1 MFWHNFSILC
11 AGMGKSPNAVGKE
24 LGIPSGS
31 ITAWRKGSIPRG
43 ATIKKIADYFGVT
56 VGDLLDGEEKEK
68 PAPTNGD
75 GLVAADMIADGTMI
89 QVKNPF
95 SVLAAQYCIPSDVM
109 DMIAGAKTGSYETWK
124 NGFGVPTKEQSQKIA
139 DFFELSD
146 GDLEQGVLPL
156 SPSNKVWEKLAKAT
170 EERFPNSLTA
180 LKAIQKYK
188 ADSTEENYQA
198 LISCFKDISLD
209 VRKKIIRDLL
219 DF

>member
-1 MFWHNFSILC
+1 MKDL
-11 AGMGKSPNAVGKE
+11 GEAVGLAE
-24 LGIPSGS
+24 S
-31 ITAWRKGSIPRG
+31 
-43 ATIKKIADYFGVT
+43 TISHYETGKRQPDYETLLKLSEFFGVS
-56 VGDLLDGEEKEK
+56 VDYLLTGEEAKK
-68 PAPTNGD
+68 APAPTNGN
-75 GLVAADMIADGTMI
+75 GLIVADMIDDGTMI
-89 QVKNPF
+89 RVKNPL
-95 SVLAAQYCIPSDVM
+95 SALAAQYCIPSDVM

-124 NGFGVPTKEQSQKIA
+124 NGLGVPTKEQSQKIA

-170 EERFPNSLTA
+170 EKRFPNSLTA
-180 LKAIQKYK
+180 LKAMQKYK

-198 LISCFKDISLD
+198 LISCFKDISPD

>member
-1 MFWHNFSILC
+1 MNSVERVKSIC
-11 AGMGKSPNAVGKE
+11 KE
-24 LGIPSGS
+24 KKIPISKLERDLGYSNGYIGQL
-31 ITAWRKGSIPRG
+31 RKGVFPTDRLVD
-43 ATIKKIADYFGVT
+43 IANYLNVSTDY
-56 VGDLLDGEEKEK
+56 LLTGEEKEK
-68 PAPTNGD
+68 PDPTNGD
-75 GLVAADMIADGTMI
+75 GLVAADMIDDGTMI
-89 QVKNPF
+89 RVKNPF

-124 NGFGVPTKEQSQKIA
+124 NSLGVPTKEQSQKIA

-188 ADSTEENYQA
+188 ADSTEENYQE
-198 LISCFKDISLD
+198 LISRLKDLSPDIQ
-209 VRKKIIRDLL
+209 KKIIREIL
-219 DF
+219 D